1 MISNI
6 QIVKNIINII
16 NAVNIKLNII
26 KIQISYSWAGTITIF

>member
-26 KIQISYSWAGTITIF
+26 KIQISYS